1 MTEGKSGCEVL
12 ALSDVIIPL
21 RYNDTVTEG
30 PFKAISKMKWLG
42 ESVTL
47 VQEDFGKCFR

>member
-1 MTEGKSGCEVL
+1 MTESKSEREVL

-21 RYNDTVTEG
+21 RYNDAFTES
-30 PFKAISKMKWLG
+30 PFKAVSKMEWLG